1 MEDERGTPSL
11 LEGDRK
17 QVSSQL
23 LRAAGPRL
31 LRDTLG
37 PTLSFYGG
45 WKLSGNL
52 VVGIA
57 LGSGFALGA
66 YWYERRHGRP
76 GLIARLVLVF
86 VVVQAVIGLTTDSA
100 QAYLVQPAILGSIN
114 GLVWLGSVAIGRPL
128 AGVFAS
134 EVFPVDDDSKGSDEF
149 RTVFR
154 HVTLVFGVFFVVFAA
169 IQVSV
174 LLAVGVDAFV
184 AVRVVDAVGVLALI
198 VYAVRYAVDRLDLA
212 ALSAEPAPSPVAD

>member
-1 MEDERGTPSL
+1 MGDEAAAPSL
-11 LEGDRK
+11 FEGDRS
-17 QVSSQL
+17 QVSGRL
-23 LRAAGPRL
+23 LRVAAPRL

-37 PTLSFYGG
+37 PTIFFYGG
-45 WKLSGNL
+45 WKVSGSL
-52 VVGIA
+52 AVGIA
-57 LGSGFALGA
+57 LGSVFAFAA

-76 GLIARLVLVF
+76 GLIARLVLIF

-114 GLVWLGSVAIGRPL
+114 GMVWLGSVAIGKPL

-134 EVFPVDDDSKGSDEF
+134 EVFPVDKDSKSSDEF

-154 HVTLVFGVFFVVFAA
+154 HVSLVFGVFFVFFAA
-169 IQVSV
+169 LQVSV

-184 AVRVVDAVGVLALI
+184 AVRIADSVGVLALI
-198 VYAVRYAVDRLDLA
+198 VYAVRYAVDRLDLSG
-212 ALSAEPAPSPVAD
+212 LSVEPVA